1 MFIASAPVM
10 PSKPKITSKKCLSNK
25 FLNRVYVVYVE
36 FVKIISILVQ
46 NFDLCVSICGGSHYK
61 YFSSTKYNIKDF
73 IKAIII

>member
-1 MFIASAPVM
+1 MFMASAPVM

-25 FLNRVYVVYVE
+25 FLNRVYVE

-46 NFDLCVSICGGSHYK
+46 NFDLCVSICGSSHYK